1 MVTIFVFYEYLII
14 MNLPTLSLTKK
25 LLFYISYKDKV
36 INRLQLA
43 KLENNIVVAVSLT
56 YIAIKTTIFDYNKKS
71 VN

>member
-1 MVTIFVFYEYLII
+1 